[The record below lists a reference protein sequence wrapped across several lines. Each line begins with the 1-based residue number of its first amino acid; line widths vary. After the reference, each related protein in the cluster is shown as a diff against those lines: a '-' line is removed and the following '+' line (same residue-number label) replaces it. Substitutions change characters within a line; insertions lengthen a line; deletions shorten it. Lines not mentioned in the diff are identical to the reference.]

1 MKFDTKYKK
10 ITSIILMIIAISLIL
25 TGLILGK
32 MMKDAN
38 AKTSNYWFFQE
49 SVTTGQPIKLENAY
63 ILSSDNGSIQF
74 MHDFQTY
81 EIKGTLAREYQGVAD
96 ITISGEK
103 IKKVSIKP
111 DYINVV
117 IKNGA
122 GIFYENVYVQKV
134 SDGIIVNASEY
145 MQSNAVSVVEIAD
158 EQGLVLCDS
167 QGIGLEP
174 AYEGSFR
181 IIRTEDGMVLV
192 NELPIETYLKYV
204 VPSEMPIAFGEEALK
219 AQAVCARTYAY
230 SQMNNT
236 SYAMYAANLDD
247 STAFQTYHNAMRYVE
262 TDKAVDDTKGQVITS
277 QGNLINCYYYS
288 TSPGVTNDM
297 SSWEAENSDYIA
309 CAGMEFSSGLNL
321 QIASDFSKFIHQQNY
336 CYDSTSP
343 YYRWQAVLN
352 TSVILD
358 SSNGAL
364 KALSVKERNDA
375 GYITAI
381 ELQYENGNVLLR
393 NENEIRKVLGMYLEQ
408 TFLNDETVRNELTI
422 LPSACFEVVENAEGR
437 IVLQG
442 GGYGHGIGMSQYGA
456 KAMAEAGFDYR
467 AIIGYYYENVLVEE
481 LQ

>member
-25 TGLILGK
+25 TGIILGK
-32 MMKDAN
+32 MVKDAS
-38 AKTSNYWFFQE
+38 AKVSNYWFFQE
-49 SVTTGQPIKLENAY
+49 SVATGQPVELKNAY
-63 ILSSDNGSIQF
+63 VLSCDNGVIRF
-74 MHDFQTY
+74 MHDFETY
-81 EIKGTLAREYQGVAD
+81 EIKGTLAKEYCGVAD
-96 ITISGEK
+96 ITILGEK
-103 IKKVSIKP
+103 IQKLRVKS

-117 IKNGA
+117 IKNGSE
-122 GIFYENVYVQKV
+122 IFYENIYVQKV
-134 SDGIIVNASEY
+134 SDGTIVNVAED
-145 MQSNAVSVVEIAD
+145 MQTNTSDVIEIMD

-167 QGIGLEP
+167 DGTALEA

-181 IIRTEDGMVLV
+181 IIRTEDGLVLV

-230 SQMNNT
+230 AQMSNT

-247 STAFQTYHNAMRYVE
+247 STAFQTYHNAVRYAE
-262 TDKAVDDTKGQVITS
+262 TDKAVDDTKGQVITN

-297 SSWEAENSDYIA
+297 SSWESENTEYIA
-309 CAGMEFSSGLNL
+309 CAGMEFSRGLNL

-352 TSVILD
+352 TSVSLD
-358 SSNGAL
+358 AKNGVL
-364 KALSVKERNDA
+364 KGLSVKERNEA
-375 GYITAI
+375 GYVTAI
-381 ELQYENGNVLLR
+381 ELQFANGNILLR
-393 NENEIRKVLGMYLEQ
+393 NENEIRSVLGMYLEQ
-408 TFLNDETVRNELTI
+408 TFLNDETVRNELTM
-422 LPSACFEVVENAEGR
+422 LPSACFEVVETSEGK

-467 AIIGYYYENVLVEE
+467 AIIGYYYENVVVSE
-481 LQ
+481 LE